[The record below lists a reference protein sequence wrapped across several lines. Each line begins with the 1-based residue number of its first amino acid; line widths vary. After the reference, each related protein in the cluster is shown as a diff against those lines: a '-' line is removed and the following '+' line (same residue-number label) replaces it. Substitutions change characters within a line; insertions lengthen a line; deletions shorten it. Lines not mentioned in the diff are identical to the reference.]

1 MTNIF
6 TNTLSLSAVLL
17 SCIAAFCACTNDELS
32 LDTIKEDNAS
42 AQMSLKSSSNSANPS
57 LVFCGDQYVYIIDAN
72 KASESRYQNA
82 IVESWNAAT
91 VADTIGLPENQCKY
105 ITDCK
110 PVNEGKYLLITSY
123 NGWAIMLNVE
133 TGNVPFHTVMSFGAH
148 SADLLPN
155 NRVAVACANPGN
167 SIQIYDLNNN
177 DQIVSSVKLSGAQG
191 VCWNDDLQLLFAINQ
206 NSLNSY
212 RLVDWNTSHPSLEL
226 VASIAT
232 PNKNMKDLSLVS
244 SNKLCVAGSGLFIF
258 NISENTFTEVTK
270 FSSSKVLNSANYNE
284 ATGEAWFTDATVPE
298 GKAIW
303 STRSLSYNNNVNGSA
318 DSSKIGISDLDVYA
332 VRVLHW

>member
-17 SCIAAFCACTNDELS
+17 SCIAAFCACSNDELAI
-32 LDTIKEDNAS
+32 DTVNKDGAV
-42 AQMSLKSSSNSANPS
+42 AQASLKSTSKGTNPS
-57 LVFCGDQYVYIIDAN
+57 LAFCGDQYIYMIDAN

-82 IVESWNAAT
+82 VVESWNAAT
-91 VADTIGLPENQCKY
+91 FADTIGLPENLCKY
-105 ITDCK
+105 ITECK
-110 PVNEGKYLLITSY
+110 PVNDGKDLLITSY

-148 SADLLPN
+148 SADLLPD

-177 DQIVSSVKLSGAQG
+177 DHIVSNVKLSGAQG
-191 VCWNDDLQLLFAINQ
+191 VCWNDDLQRLFAINQ

-212 RLVDWNTSHPSLEL
+212 RLVDWNTNHPSLEL
-226 VASIAT
+226 VSSIAT
-232 PNKNMKDLSLVS
+232 PNENMKDLSIVS
-244 SNKLCVAGSGLFIF
+244 SNKLCVAGSGLFIYD
-258 NISENTFTEVTK
+258 ISENTFTEMTQ
-270 FSSSKVLNSANYNE
+270 FSSSKVINSANFNE
-284 ATGEAWFTDATVPE
+284 TTGEAWYTDATAPE

-303 STRSLSYNNNVNGSA
+303 STRSLSHSYNVNGSA